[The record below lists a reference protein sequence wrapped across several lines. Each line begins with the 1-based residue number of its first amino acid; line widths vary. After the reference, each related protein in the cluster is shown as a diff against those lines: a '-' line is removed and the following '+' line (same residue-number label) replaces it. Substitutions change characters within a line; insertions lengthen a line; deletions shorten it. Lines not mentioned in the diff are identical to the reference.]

1 MGLTTNPC
9 LATVLVRSQS
19 CSNNMAKVICLLVWA
34 GLASAAPQRTIL
46 LGGRDNSLD
55 TGSVVDTILAQLDT
69 PINNAIQA
77 ALSGLYSGK
86 TVSSVPV
93 ETSFTSVVSQA
104 PAITIQTSGTFS
116 TNEGEAGS
124 IEGQYNE
131 LSTSEGDSSPSTS
144 NTVSEDS
151 ASFFSSSL
159 QSSQDSNSFFSS
171 NSFQSSSSSDSLEDS
186 YVPVTTFPPST
197 STSGSDSGFNS
208 GSSSSSSSS
217 SSESSSLVSQ
227 VVGELGPQID
237 EAVRAALAALK
248 STTTSTT
255 VAVESPAPEPAP
267 EPAPTPV
274 TSVSSVVEKQSQSQD
289 QSEAALVTQIISA
302 LTS

>member
-9 LATVLVRSQS
+9 LGTVPLQS
-19 CSNNMAKVICLLVWA
+19 CFSRPPNMAKVLCLLAWA
-34 GLASAAPQRTIL
+34 GLAAAAPQRTIV
-46 LGGRDNSLD
+46 LGGRDSLD

-77 ALSGLYSGK
+77 ALSGLYSSK

-131 LSTSEGDSSPSTS
+131 LSTSEGDSSSFTS

-171 NSFQSSSSSDSLEDS
+171 SSSGSLEDS
-186 YVPVTTFPPST
+186 YVPLTTFTDST
-197 STSGSDSGFNS
+197 SSSGSDSGFNS
-208 GSSSSSSSS
+208 GFNSGTSSSTSSTD
-217 SSESSSLVSQ
+217 SSSLVSQ

-248 STTTSTT
+248 TTTTTT
-255 VAVESPAPEPAP
+255 VVETPEPAP
-267 EPAPTPV
+267 
-274 TSVSSVVEKQSQSQD
+274 
-289 QSEAALVTQIISA
+289 
-302 LTS
+302 

>member
-1 MGLTTNPC
+1 MGLTANPC
-9 LATVLVRSQS
+9 LATVLLQS
-19 CSNNMAKVICLLVWA
+19 HIYNMAKVICLLAWA

-46 LGGRDNSLD
+46 LGGRDSSSLN

-77 ALSGLYSGK
+77 ALSGLYSSK
-86 TVSSVPV
+86 AVSSSPV

-104 PAITIQTSGTFS
+104 PAITVQTSGTFS
-116 TNEGEAGS
+116 SAE
-124 IEGQYNE
+124 
-131 LSTSEGDSSPSTS
+131 EGDSSSFTS
-144 NTVSEDS
+144 NTVSDDS

-171 NSFQSSSSSDSLEDS
+171 NSFQGSSSSGSVEDS
-186 YVPVTTFPPST
+186 YVPLTTFTDSS

-208 GSSSSSSSS
+208 GTSSGTSSSTSSSSTDG
-217 SSESSSLVSQ
+217 SSLVSQ

-248 STTTSTT
+248 STTTTT
-255 VAVESPAPEPAP
+255 TTTETP
-267 EPAPTPV
+267 EPAPTTV
-274 TSVSSVVEKQSQSQD
+274 TSVTSVVE
-289 QSEAALVTQIISA
+289 EE
-302 LTS
+302 

>member
-9 LATVLVRSQS
+9 LGTVPLQS
-19 CSNNMAKVICLLVWA
+19 CFSRPPNMAKVLCLLAWA
-34 GLASAAPQRTIL
+34 GLAAAAPQRTIV
-46 LGGRDNSLD
+46 LGGRDSLD

-77 ALSGLYSGK
+77 ALSGLYSSK

-131 LSTSEGDSSPSTS
+131 LSTSEGDSSSFTS

-186 YVPVTTFPPST
+186 YVPVTTFTPST
-197 STSGSDSGFNS
+197 STSGSDSGSNS
-208 GSSSSSSSS
+208 GSSSSSS

-255 VAVESPAPEPAP
+255 VAVESPAP
-267 EPAPTPV
+267 
-274 TSVSSVVEKQSQSQD
+274 
-289 QSEAALVTQIISA
+289 
-302 LTS
+302 